1 MGVVNVLTVVGN
13 TITKCS
19 RSVGDTKCESNSR
32 GSQSSVPLTSLD
44 AQSSELDDDDD
55 DDDDHDHDH
64 DDDDDEA
71 VWASKLTKSVGSV
84 KAN

>member
-13 TITKCS
+13 TITKYP

-32 GSQSSVPLTSLD
+32 SSQSSVPLTSLD

-55 DDDDHDHDH
+55 DDDDDEA
-64 DDDDDEA
+64 EA

>member
-13 TITKCS
+13 TITKRP

-55 DDDDHDHDH
+55 DDDD
-64 DDDDDEA
+64 DDEA